1 MSEPIILSKKCAIVL
16 PNRDS
21 ISIDKYF
28 VAVGDVIG
36 YKNIIYGGKSGQR
49 MVMHLASEE
58 LVESFTQE
66 HDHVMI
72 NDEKFPVKRLVNP
85 GFKVLF
91 NHVNPSV
98 PNSLLL
104 QEISKYARPLSAI
117 TYVHTGLRDARLNH
131 IFSYRRQ
138 VFVDVKDNIPNVI
151 TVVQDSEVNTIHIFV
166 DNAMKCY
173 SCGVEGHGMKNCPSK
188 STQPAQDRWLKSSEK
203 YRLTNGAP
211 STSNPETFVP
221 PPLPTDPSPASN
233 FFIPEFFPD
242 LKKPQIPFNNEIV
255 ASQSSPSNSATD
267 NVPSESNDA
276 MDKAVENLSTQ
287 VRSSTPLPADTPE
300 DEDMVCE
307 NSGKSSKRTLSP
319 LQTPSKVEE
328 KKVKLNQEFHKDF
341 IEAVDTSILL
351 ANSSISKNDILKLFR
366 ETKNARNK
374 LSIVSNFGLDL
385 AELKEVFLTLSTLKI
400 PPTLKTRTKAL
411 LKLLENQAD
420 VTDTEKSD
428 NESVTM

>member
-1 MSEPIILSKKCAIVL
+1 MSEPIILSKKCTIVL

-36 YKNIIYGGKSGQR
+36 YKKIIYGGKSGQR

-138 VFVDVKDNIPNVI
+138 VFVDAKDNIPNVI

-188 STQPAQDRWLKSSEK
+188 SSQPAQDRWLKSSEK

-221 PPLPTDPSPASN
+221 PTLPTDPSPASN
-233 FFIPEFFPD
+233 FFIPEFFPY

-255 ASQSSPSNSATD
+255 ASQSSPSNPATD

-276 MDKAVENLSTQ
+276 MDMAVENLPTQ
-287 VRSSTPLPADTPE
+287 VHSSTPPPTDIPE

-307 NSGKSSKRTLSP
+307 NSGKSTKRTLSP
-319 LQTPSKVEE
+319 LQTSSKVEE

-341 IEAVDTSILL
+341 VEAVDTSILL
-351 ANSSISKNDILKLFR
+351 ANSSISKIDILKLFR

-385 AELKEVFLTLSTLKI
+385 SELKEVFSTLSTMKI
-400 PPTLKTRTKAL
+400 PPA
-411 LKLLENQAD
+411 AP
-420 VTDTEKSD
+420 
-428 NESVTM
+428 MA